1 MSSSSYQQQE
11 SLGRNDSSNL
21 TGKEDSGE
29 PGDSTFSCEMHF
41 KDKLF
46 LFSFDLLD
54 LNTFYNYFIYSL
66 FMILDFVFLAFFPLN
81 HLYNDFVVRTHL
93 VQMQTSADG
102 SNFLNDTVVSSQV
115 LYDKSFDTESTDGF
129 IKKVVEYFNIQFI
142 LKDM

>member
-21 TGKEDSGE
+21 TGREDSGE
-29 PGDSTFSCEMHF
+29 PRDSTFSCEMHF

-66 FMILDFVFLAFFPLN
+66 FMIFDFVFLAYFPLN
-81 HLYNDFVVRTHL
+81 HLYNDFVVRTH
-93 VQMQTSADG
+93 VYQMQTSADG

-115 LYDKSFDTESTDGF
+115 LYDKSFDTENTDGF
-129 IKKVVEYFNIQFI
+129 IKKVVQYFNIQFI